1 MPNTPEDKSPGRDDG
16 FMMDIEID
24 GLMEYVQSADI
35 DAVVFSKEL
44 FDEEL
49 AAADISPEIRNAVRD
64 AIQETEAE
72 QHSVMFIATD
82 GDLAIKAIHV
92 PKSAIMGA
100 DGPVLFAGADG
111 HTVIAAWSKE
121 FIEEQLEIINKK
133 TGERAQTYLAKVAI
147 PFNGDFVNLLN
158 LEWQGSKI
166 ETLDRLNELI
176 KTDEFLAVHR
186 EALTLVGPRI
196 PNDATNTIEA
206 FEVWH
211 FVDASVLNTIIVPTE
226 LVAKSGA
233 DFDGDKL
240 FLTMP
245 HIDKKGK
252 VVNTGPASYS
262 DFVKEYE
269 RSEERRVGKEC

>member
-133 TGERAQTYLAKVAI
+133 TPGAQEKAWH
-147 PFNGDFVNLLN
+147 LLLQWMTEEAT
-158 LEWQGSKI
+158 LEYHNNPPTWG
-166 ETLDRLNELI
+166 
-176 KTDEFLAVHR
+176 TD
-186 EALTLVGPRI
+186 
-196 PNDATNTIEA
+196 
-206 FEVWH
+206 
-211 FVDASVLNTIIVPTE
+211 
-226 LVAKSGA
+226 
-233 DFDGDKL
+233 
-240 FLTMP
+240 
-245 HIDKKGK
+245 ID
-252 VVNTGPASYS
+252 
-262 DFVKEYE
+262 
-269 RSEERRVGKEC
+269 